1 MSKPNLETI
10 ISDLQA
16 LGPMEIASEYAKIL
30 AERNEL
36 KTEIETLRAENQT
49 LKSSSQFEFDDLKA
63 DHKAILHENQTHRE
77 KYLELKETTRKLNN
91 KLGES
96 KARITI
102 LETENKEL
110 TEKYSRIYKKN
121 EKFALEYE
129 VQSKQLET
137 FRAIQKLILNQG
149 KLNDTSDQTKSP
161 NKKIEQENTTFN
173 IKQENTTVNIK
184 QEIIAMPN
192 IPISTSSTSTQRNKA
207 LVFKCEIRFPV

>member
-10 ISDLQA
+10 ISDLQPKLQA
-16 LGPMEIASEYAKIL
+16 LEPLEIASEYAKTL

-36 KTEIETLRAENQT
+36 KTEIEALRAENQT
-49 LKSSSQFEFDDLKA
+49 LKGSSLCEFDDLKTQ
-63 DHKAILHENQTHRE
+63 HQAILHENGIHRE
-77 KYLELKETTRKLNN
+77 KYSELKETTRKLND
-91 KLGES
+91 KLGEA

-121 EKFALEYE
+121 EKISLEFE

-137 FRAIQKLILNQG
+137 FRAIQKLILDQG
-149 KLNDTSDQTKSP
+149 KLNDTSDQSKSP
-161 NKKIEQENTTFN
+161 NQKPEQENTT
-173 IKQENTTVNIK
+173 INIK

-192 IPISTSSTSTQRNKA
+192 TPTSTSATSTQRKKA
-207 LVFKCEIRFPV
+207 LVFICVIPSSI